1 MDAVEQH
8 KDLFSNVDMIL
19 LSNSYWLGEDVPCL
33 TYGLRGVIHASI
45 EVSNKLADLHSGVE
59 GGAVSEPLI
68 DLIHVTS
75 KLVDSEKNVLIPGF
89 YENVSA
95 VTEAEEKLYDP
106 IVEWLQTSET
116 AQSHTRMQHSAIT
129 SPTLSDRSRASNES
143 NHCQQ
148 EKTHHRHRHSSS
160 SSSSDTPTQQ
170 MDKEKLKKQLMA
182 RWRYPTLSVHKID
195 VSFSNPTIIPRCAK
209 AFVSMR
215 VVPDQTIADISSKFE
230 QHVCRVFS
238 DLQSDNVISVRIES
252 SAEYWLGNPEG
263 AYFKAVE
270 RAIEKEWDMK
280 PLYIREG
287 GSIPAVRFLEKFCNA
302 PAVHLPMGQASDQAH
317 LHNERIRLRN
327 LNAGRRIIKTLLQDL
342 GRHDLL
348 SSQ

>member
-1 MDAVEQH
+1 M
-8 KDLFSNVDMIL
+8 SNI
-19 LSNSYWLGEDVPCL
+19 Y
-33 TYGLRGVIHASI
+33 ISI
-45 EVSNKLADLHSGVE
+45 
-59 GGAVSEPLI
+59 
-68 DLIHVTS
+68 
-75 KLVDSEKNVLIPGF
+75 GF

-106 IVEWLQTSET
+106 IVEWLQTYVLSPIYIHLLLLTVLHSSET

-238 DLQSDNVISVRIES
+238 DLQSDNVISVSQKQQR
-252 SAEYWLGNPEG
+252 Y
-263 AYFKAVE
+263 
-270 RAIEKEWDMK
+270 KE
-280 PLYIREG
+280 
-287 GSIPAVRFLEKFCNA
+287 
-302 PAVHLPMGQASDQAH
+302 
-317 LHNERIRLRN
+317 
-327 LNAGRRIIKTLLQDL
+327 
-342 GRHDLL
+342 
-348 SSQ
+348 

>member
-1 MDAVEQH
+1 M
-8 KDLFSNVDMIL
+8 SNI
-19 LSNSYWLGEDVPCL
+19 Y
-33 TYGLRGVIHASI
+33 ISI
-45 EVSNKLADLHSGVE
+45 
-59 GGAVSEPLI
+59 
-68 DLIHVTS
+68 
-75 KLVDSEKNVLIPGF
+75 GF

-106 IVEWLQTSET
+106 IVEWLQTYVLSPIYVHLLLLTILRSSET

-148 EKTHHRHRHSSS
+148 EKTHHRHRHSSSS

-238 DLQSDNVISVRIES
+238 DLQSDNVISVS
-252 SAEYWLGNPEG
+252 Q
-263 AYFKAVE
+263 KQ
-270 RAIEKEWDMK
+270 KDTK
-280 PLYIREG
+280 
-287 GSIPAVRFLEKFCNA
+287 
-302 PAVHLPMGQASDQAH
+302 
-317 LHNERIRLRN
+317 NERLIRQIGANRE
-327 LNAGRRIIKTLLQDL
+327 
-342 GRHDLL
+342 L
-348 SSQ
+348 SRVLARQS